1 MLVLTHELEHVRI
14 IVEDLEFHRFTS
26 WMYNVFKE
34 NRLECKL
41 TPYELPWERHCYEMG
56 KLVAIK
62 VCREVDFYEKFAE
75 YAAILKKYNSN
86 HAEVVEWL
94 QKVDCSETVN
104 EVDWLDTLKRK
115 TRQFC
120 QEQKKAITVNEKL
133 INKVKLA
140 VKAGRVVFLNTS
152 STMHFL
158 FCLTRNIDYGR
169 FGALIIRS

>member
-1 MLVLTHELEHVRI
+1 MDAGCETTEDRGNYNRRTGEQENRRMGNLELRI
-14 IVEDLEFHRFTS
+14 FDSSPT
-26 WMYNVFKE
+26 YNVFKK

-41 TPYELPWERHCYEMG
+41 TPYELPWERHCYEIG

-120 QEQKKAITVNEKL
+120 QEQKKELSRLYRDDTCRGKKFVQ
-133 INKVKLA
+133 
-140 VKAGRVVFLNTS
+140 
-152 STMHFL
+152 
-158 FCLTRNIDYGR
+158 R
-169 FGALIIRS
+169 FNLQDFIGAEA